1 MQAFCGFSAA
11 FLAFIIP
18 HFDRFCTVY
27 RIIEIIQL
35 ALNINDVTTIQRTLA
50 VLESLEGIYLY
61 AADTNRDTMVDISDA
76 TAVQMFLAE
85 YDIPYSIGQVLTR

>member
-1 MQAFCGFSAA
+1 MQAFCGFSAV

-35 ALNINDVTTIQRTLA
+35 ALIKFKRKKQKQLN
-50 VLESLEGIYLY
+50 
-61 AADTNRDTMVDISDA
+61 
-76 TAVQMFLAE
+76 
-85 YDIPYSIGQVLTR
+85 